1 MPTLQR
7 FSDCRVLIYLDDHP
21 PPHVHV
27 VKSDGRDAIVEIE
40 TLRVIGKLASR
51 EMREALQW
59 IATQKAFLLNEWT
72 RYNP

>member
-7 FSDCRVLIYLDDHP
+7 FSDCRVLIYLGDHP
-21 PPHVHV
+21 PPHVHF
-27 VKSDGRDAIVEIE
+27 VKNDGRDAIVEIE
-40 TLRVIGKLASR
+40 TLRVIGKLAGR
-51 EMREALQW
+51 EMRETLQW

>member
-7 FSDCRVLIYLDDHP
+7 FSDCRVLTYLGDHP

-27 VKSDGRDAIVEIE
+27 VKNDGRDAIVEIE
-40 TLRVIGKLASR
+40 TLRVIGKLAGR
-51 EMREALQW
+51 EIRETLQW

>member
-7 FSDCRVLIYLDDHP
+7 FSDCRVLIYLGDHP
-21 PPHVHV
+21 PPHVHI
-27 VKSDGRDAIVEIE
+27 VKNDGRDAIVEIE

-51 EMREALQW
+51 EIRETLQW

>member
-7 FSDCRVLIYLDDHP
+7 FSDCRVLIYLGGHP

-27 VKSDGRDAIVEIE
+27 VKSDGRDTIVEIE

-51 EMREALQW
+51 VMREALQW
-59 IATQKAFLLNEWT
+59 MATKKAFLLNEWT